1 MTPSEAHSNAR
12 HSTVRLAGERLSLVV
27 APGLGAKVVSLLDR
41 TTGREW
47 LTQGRPPENADAP
60 DAVFDGAAAYG
71 WDECLPSVAPAPDP
85 LDAARMLRDH
95 GDLWGRPTETGAD
108 EGTIETIGSGLAWSY
123 EFSRRLSIA
132 GSTVHADYLLS
143 SRDDRPLPFLWSMHP
158 LFALDPGSR
167 IHVPNG
173 GRMRLSHGSGLGL
186 EAGSDVVWPASPAAD
201 GRFVGL
207 DIVRGIEAGQAA
219 KLYAGP
225 LASGRAAIE
234 APDGSW
240 LGLEWDLGF
249 APYLGLWLDYGG
261 WPAAPKLPLHQVAL
275 EPTTAP
281 ADDLPGALSEG
292 QAITLHPGERVAWW
306 VRLVL
311 GAPGGEALEPFLE
324 AST

>member
-1 MTPSEAHSNAR
+1 MTPSEAASNAQ
-12 HSTVRLAGERLSLVV
+12 HSTVRLTGERLSLVV
-27 APGLGAKVVSLLDR
+27 APGLGARVVSLLDR

-47 LTQGRPPENADAP
+47 LTQGRPPTGASAP

-95 GDLWGRPTETGAD
+95 GDLWGRPAETAAD
-108 EGTIETIGSGLAWSY
+108 GGTVETVGSGVAWFY
-123 EFSRRLSIA
+123 EFSRRLSIE
-132 GSTVHADYLLS
+132 GSAVRADYLLT

-167 IHVPNG
+167 IHVPDVG
-173 GRMRLSHGSGLGL
+173 TMRLSHQSGLGL
-186 EAGSDVVWPASPAAD
+186 DVGSEVAWPASVAAD
-201 GRFVGL
+201 GRSVQL

-225 LASGRAAIE
+225 LARGRAAVE
-234 APDGSW
+234 RPDGAW

-261 WPAAPKLPLHQVAL
+261 WPPAPQLPLHQVAL

-281 ADDLPGALSEG
+281 ADDLPGALSG
-292 QAITLHPGERVAWW
+292 GKVITLRPGERVAWW
-306 VRLVL
+306 VRVVL
-311 GAPGGEALEPFLE
+311 GGPDGEALEPFLE